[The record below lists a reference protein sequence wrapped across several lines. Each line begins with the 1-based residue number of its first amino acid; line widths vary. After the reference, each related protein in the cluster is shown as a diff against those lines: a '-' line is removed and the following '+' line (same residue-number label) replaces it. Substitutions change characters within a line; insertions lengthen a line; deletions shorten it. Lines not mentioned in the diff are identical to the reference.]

1 MEEYRFDYDAGDI
14 PAGRVVIRA
23 RNAGNEAHNMVMIP
37 LAEDLPPID
46 VQLRGSERRLVE
58 PFAGF
63 YDRPPGDTGTFAVDL
78 VAGQR
83 YAMICTLPAPDDE
96 PHWMKGMSSEFRVPG
111 GAG

>member
-1 MEEYRFDYDAGDI
+1 MAEYRFDYDPAAI
-14 PAGRVVIRA
+14 PAGRVVFRA
-23 RNAGNEAHNMVMIP
+23 RNVGGEPHNLIMIP
-37 LAEDLPPID
+37 LAEDVPPID

-63 YDRPPGDTGTFAVDL
+63 YDRPPGDTGSFAVDL

-83 YAMICTLPAPDDE
+83 YAMICTLPASDDE
-96 PHWMKGMSSEFRVPG
+96 PHWKKGMVTEFRTPG